1 MKRNSGICGTIN
13 STTTQMDDNEDDEIT
28 EIIQQP
34 VIKKTKKNK
43 TKIKN

>member
-1 MKRNSGICGTIN
+1 MKRNNIISGTLN
-13 STTTQMDDNEDDEIT
+13 SNTTQMDDNEDDEIT